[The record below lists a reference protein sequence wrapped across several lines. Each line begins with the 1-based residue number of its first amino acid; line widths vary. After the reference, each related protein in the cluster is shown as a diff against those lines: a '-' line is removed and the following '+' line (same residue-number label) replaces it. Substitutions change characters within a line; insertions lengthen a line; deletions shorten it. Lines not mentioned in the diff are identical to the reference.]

1 MVYVY
6 PYILSWLSRSPHIS
20 RRKVL
25 QAKSGHTRKRKKQE
39 EKKKKKKKKH
49 CCCSGGNRR
58 QQHKRYLAAD
68 NKNYEEE

>member
-20 RRKVL
+20 RRKAL

-39 EKKKKKKKKH
+39 EIEEEEEKKNTVVVVVVID
-49 CCCSGGNRR
+49 GNN
-58 QQHKRYLAAD
+58 KNSYLAAD
-68 NKNYEEE
+68 KNYEEE